1 MEKAREFLEKYTT
14 GEAADEVSRL
24 RLPPHRPLAES
35 SFYEC
40 FGGRGVRLDVLRP
53 DLISSSFKVP
63 PRLLGGDGNLTM
75 GAISTLVDLLGAAVA
90 YQGEDSW
97 NLSADMS
104 ISYISPAKLD
114 IGESKLVEEAFFLS
128 INISSFSVKKERDDG
143 IVAVEFWVE
152 QSVVS
157 GTGNMRFG
165 VGWCNVFDLL
175 LSVSLRIFP
184 WHGMACD
191 LEFASHISLC
201 RAWFLLLTWQD
212 ELEILARCLGRR
224 GGYSGT
230 HVLIRNKITGAVVA
244 EGRHSL
250 FDARSNL

>member
-24 RLPPHRPLAES
+24 SLPPHRPLDES

-40 FGGRGVRLDVLRP
+40 FGGRGVRLDLLHS
-53 DLISSSFKVP
+53 DFITCSFRVP

-90 YQGEDSW
+90 YQGDDSW
-97 NLSADMS
+97 NVSADMS

-114 IGESKLVEEAFFLS
+114 
-128 INISSFSVKKERDDG
+128 
-143 IVAVEFWVE
+143 
-152 QSVVS
+152 
-157 GTGNMRFG
+157 
-165 VGWCNVFDLL
+165 
-175 LSVSLRIFP
+175 
-184 WHGMACD
+184 
-191 LEFASHISLC
+191 
-201 RAWFLLLTWQD
+201 D